1 MYQNIPL
8 GSYLQASVPTPKMRA
23 GDFSEF
29 PSVVLKDPYNNNAPF
44 PNNQI
49 PSNRFSSVSQTI
61 MSKYYPLP
69 NQSWN
74 TFTNNYGWL
83 HPFNQELYKGNWP
96 FVRIDHKL
104 TNSNSL
110 YVRYMIR
117 KTPYIWT
124 QGVGELFDSTQTR
137 DHRGFVAS
145 DTHIFTPNL
154 VNSLTFGHTT
164 DLLTQGAPDKGVTPF
179 FGDDVDKAW
188 ASKASTCPD
197 STRSDSRP
205 SPSPA
210 SPASRS
216 ATTVAPPTSW
226 SPTMA
231 STPLKTPSP
240 G

>member
-29 PSVVLKDPYNNNAPF
+29 PNIVLKDPYNNNAPF
-44 PNNQI
+44 PGNQI
-49 PSNRFSSVSQTI
+49 PSNRFRSISQTI

-83 HPFNQELYKGNWP
+83 HPFNRELYKGNWP

-104 TNSNSL
+104 TNSNNL

-137 DHRGFVAS
+137 DHRGLVAS
-145 DTHIFTPNL
+145 DTTSSPPI
-154 VNSLTFGHTT
+154 
-164 DLLTQGAPDKGVTPF
+164 
-179 FGDDVDKAW
+179 W
-188 ASKASTCPD
+188 STA
-197 STRSDSRP
+197 
-205 SPSPA
+205 SPSAIPPTCSRRA
-210 SPASRS
+210 RPTRASRRSS
-216 ATTVAPPTSW
+216 ATTSIR
-226 SPTMA
+226 
-231 STPLKTPSP
+231 PSVFKA
-240 G
+240 